1 MSCARSDF
9 AKGLPPIRR
18 LIHAAF
24 WMICGAALFA
34 GLPARAQDAAEWP
47 CIQRKVLTLTAA
59 QMWDGPEVEGLTGWQ
74 DDPEMSRLIKGL
86 VSRANPMEKVSES
99 LEQWAKVQP
108 EPVRDEKLKLLFAGV
123 LKSIN
128 DDRAVVMAGIE
139 RFQRRQR
146 QLSERI
152 QEQGAALG
160 ALRAKAAA
168 NDEKAKAELT
178 AAEDRYKWDTRFFAE
193 RQDAMPYAC
202 EIPVQIEQ
210 RAFDLAREIRG
221 LMKD

>member
-1 MSCARSDF
+1 MSCATRDF
-9 AKGLPPIRR
+9 ARSFLTVRR
-18 LIHAAF
+18 LIPAAF
-24 WMICGAALFA
+24 WIACGAILLA
-34 GLPARAQDAAEWP
+34 GSPVRAQDAPEWP
-47 CIQRKVLTLTAA
+47 CVQRKVLTLTAA

-74 DDPEMSRLIKGL
+74 DDAEMGRLIKGL
-86 VSRANPMEKVSES
+86 VSRANPMEKVTES
-99 LEQWAKVQP
+99 LGQWAKAQP
-108 EPVRDEKLKLLFAGV
+108 DAGRDDKLKLLFAGV
-123 LKSIN
+123 LKTIN
-128 DDRAVVMAGIE
+128 DDRAIVMAGIE

-160 ALRAKAAA
+160 ALRARAAS
-168 NDEKAKAELT
+168 DEKAKAELT
-178 AAEDRYKWDTRFFAE
+178 AAEDRYKWDARFFAE

-210 RAFDLAREIRG
+210 RAFDLAREIRA

>member
-1 MSCARSDF
+1 MSCARRDF
-9 AKGLPPIRR
+9 VRSFLPNRR
-18 LIHAAF
+18 LFRAAL
-24 WMICGAALFA
+24 WITCGAVLFA
-34 GLPARAQDAAEWP
+34 GPPARGEDMPEWP

-59 QMWDGPEVEGLTGWQ
+59 QMWEGPEVEGLTGWQ
-74 DDPEMSRLIKGL
+74 DDAEMSRLIKGL
-86 VSRANPMEKVSES
+86 VSRANPMEKVTES
-99 LEQWAKVQP
+99 LEQWAKAQP
-108 EPVRDEKLKLLFAGV
+108 DAARDEKLKLLFAGV
-123 LKSIN
+123 LKTIN

-160 ALRAKAAA
+160 ALRARAAS
-168 NDEKAKAELT
+168 DEKAKAELT

-210 RAFDLAREIRG
+210 RAFDLAREIRA

>member
-1 MSCARSDF
+1 MSCARRDF
-9 AKGLPPIRR
+9 AKSFLPNRR
-18 LIHAAF
+18 LLHTALWIA
-24 WMICGAALFA
+24 CGAVLFGA
-34 GLPARAQDAAEWP
+34 PLARAEDTPEWP

-74 DDPEMSRLIKGL
+74 DDAEMGRLIKGL
-86 VSRANPMEKVSES
+86 VSRANPMEKVSER
-99 LEQWAKVQP
+99 LEQWAKAQP
-108 EPVRDEKLKLLFAGV
+108 DAARDEKLKLLFAGV
-123 LKSIN
+123 LKTIN

-160 ALRAKAAA
+160 ALRTRAAS
-168 NDEKAKAELT
+168 DEKAKAELT

>member
-1 MSCARSDF
+1 MSCATSDF
-9 AKGLPPIRR
+9 ARTFLPGRR
-18 LIHAAF
+18 LLHVAL
-24 WMICGAALFA
+24 WMACGAAFFA
-34 GLPARAQDAAEWP
+34 GLPARAEGTPEWP
-47 CIQRKVLTLTAA
+47 CIQRKVMTLTAA

-74 DDPEMSRLIKGL
+74 DDAEMGRLIKGL
-86 VSRANPMEKVSES
+86 VSRANAMDKVAES
-99 LEQWAKVQP
+99 LEQWAKAQP
-108 EPVRDEKLKLLFAGV
+108 DAARDDKLKLLFAGV
-123 LKSIN
+123 LKTIN
-128 DDRAVVMAGIE
+128 DDRAIVMAGIE

-152 QEQGAALG
+152 QEQGVALG
-160 ALRAKAAA
+160 ALRARATS
-168 NDEKAKAELT
+168 DEKVKSELT

-210 RAFDLAREIRG
+210 RAFDLAREIRA

>member
-1 MSCARSDF
+1 MSSAASDF
-9 AKGLPPIRR
+9 AKGRVPARR
-18 LIHAAF
+18 LRQAAL
-24 WMICGAALFA
+24 WMICGAALLASFPVCA
-34 GLPARAQDAAEWP
+34 EDTPEWP

-59 QMWDGPEVEGLTGWQ
+59 QMWDGPEVEGLAGWQ
-74 DDPEMSRLIKGL
+74 DDAEMGRLIKGL
-86 VSRANPMEKVSES
+86 VSRANPMEKVSEA
-99 LEQWAKVQP
+99 LEQWARAQP

-123 LKSIN
+123 LKTIN

-160 ALRAKAAA
+160 ALRARAAH
-168 NDEKAKAELT
+168 DEKAKAELT

-221 LMKD
+221 LMKE

>member
-9 AKGLPPIRR
+9 ARGLSPIRR
-18 LIHAAF
+18 LAHVALWVA
-24 WMICGAALFA
+24 CGAALFTNSSV
-34 GLPARAQDAAEWP
+34 RAQDTAEWP
-47 CIQRKVLTLTAA
+47 CMQRKVLTLTAA

-74 DDPEMSRLIKGL
+74 NDPQMSRLIKGL

-99 LEQWAKVQP
+99 LEQWARAQP
-108 EPVRDEKLKLLFAGV
+108 EPVRDEKLKVLFAGV
-123 LKSIN
+123 LKTIN

-160 ALRAKAAA
+160 ALRAKAAT
-168 NDEKAKAELT
+168 DEKAKAELT
-178 AAEDRYKWDTRFFAE
+178 TAEDRYKWDTRFFAE

-210 RAFDLAREIRG
+210 RAFDLAREIRA